1 MTVELVILNYN
12 GRHHL
17 EHLLPTALREAQ
29 NYGPDCQVVVLDNR
43 STQGD
48 VAWVT
53 RDYPWV
59 KAWVAPRNEYLFS
72 YNEYA
77 KQSTAGILVL
87 LNNDLKLCENFLPP
101 LLRHFAQEDVFSV
114 GATSLDWEGKE
125 FTCGP
130 SILRYQN
137 GFYDWKYDCSRQEL
151 CHTFFTSGGFMA
163 VDRVKFLKIGGFD
176 SLYYPAYVE
185 DVDLCFRAWRNGWR
199 CIFEPAS
206 QVLHREGGS
215 WKATKDPTIDSKI
228 LRNSLLFQWCNLP
241 TNKDKWKRRWSVA
254 KISLGEFTNLRFHWM
269 TTYFQTL
276 FEIRNLKIRKGMKTL
291 PSKEMDKIM
300 KAVSI
305 KNAIYERDSE
315 WLGRLARDPEKSL
328 IYK

>member
-1 MTVELVILNYN
+1 MKVELAILNYN

-17 EHLLPTALREAQ
+17 EHLLPTAIREAEC
-29 NYGPDCQVVVLDNR
+29 YGPDCRVVVIDNL
-43 STQGD
+43 SPDDDAG
-48 VAWVT
+48 WV
-53 RDYPWV
+53 RENYPSVQVWT
-59 KAWVAPRNEYLFS
+59 APRNEYLFS

-87 LNNDLKLCENFLPP
+87 LNNDLKLCENFLSP
-101 LLRHFAQEDVFSV
+101 LVRHFSLTDVFSV
-114 GATSLDWEGKE
+114 GATSLDWEGRE

-130 SILRYQN
+130 SVLTYQN
-137 GFYDWKYDCSRQEL
+137 GFYDWKYDCFRQEL

-163 VDRVKFLKIGGFD
+163 LDRIKFLQIGGFD

-215 WKATKDPTIDSKI
+215 WKPTKDSTINSKI

-241 TNKDKWKRRWSVA
+241 TTKDKWKRRWSVA

-269 TTYFQTL
+269 TTYFRTL
-276 FEIRNLKIRKGMKTL
+276 FEIRNLKNRKVL
-291 PSKEMDKIM
+291 NSLNSKEMDEIM
-300 KAVSI
+300 NAVSI
-305 KNAIYERDSE
+305 KNE
-315 WLGRLARDPEKSL
+315 SL
-328 IYK
+328 PI

>member
-17 EHLLPTALREAQ
+17 EHLLPTALREAE
-29 NYGPDCQVVVLDNR
+29 NYGSDCRVVVLDNL
-43 STQGD
+43 STQD
-48 VAWVT
+48 DLAWIA
-53 RDYPWV
+53 REFPSV
-59 KAWVAPRNEYLFS
+59 KVWVAPRNEYLFS

-77 KQSTAGILVL
+77 KQSTADILVL

-101 LLRHFAQEDVFSV
+101 LLRHFAQKDVFSV

-130 SILRYQN
+130 SDLTYEN
-137 GFYDWKYDCSRQEL
+137 GFYDWKYDCSRQKL

-163 VDRVKFLKIGGFD
+163 VDRIKFLQLDGFD

-206 QVLHREGGS
+206 LVLHREGGS
-215 WKATKDPTIDSKI
+215 WKETKNSNINAKT

-241 TNKDKWKRRWSVA
+241 TSRDKWKRRWSLA
-254 KISLGEFTNLRFHWM
+254 KISFGEFATFRLDWM
-269 TTYFQTL
+269 TTYIRTL
-276 FEIRNLKIRKGMKTL
+276 FEIRYLKNQKSCQVIT
-291 PSKEMDKIM
+291 SKKVGKIM
-300 KAVSI
+300 NAVS
-305 KNAIYERDSE
+305 KNV
-315 WLGRLARDPEKSL
+315 
-328 IYK
+328 